1 MTDMALG
8 AGTAPYMS
16 PEQARGAA
24 TDYRSDQFSL
34 GLILFEMLTG
44 RPAYRRATPEAT
56 LDAIINEELP
66 SLSGLGSR
74 VPLPLQWLV
83 ERCLAKEPGERYVS
97 TADLQRDLK
106 TLRDRL
112 GDAVSR
118 SADASPGAPSSRWRL
133 VAGLAAATGAGLLI
147 AYILGRPVADPPPL
161 RFAPVTSEEGF
172 EGFPAWSPDGQT
184 LAYAAEV
191 QGVLQIFTRRVTAP
205 SAAMVTKA
213 AYDCKYPFWS
223 PDGKRLYY
231 VSLARDRDGIWSV
244 GAAGGTPQ
252 VIVEDATRGAIS
264 PDGRT
269 LAILRDE
276 QHGDIVGAAALYTSS
291 PVGSPLRKHPG
302 LGALRLAE
310 GAIAFSPDGRTLG
323 IVAVPRTIGLAA
335 EQRGWQFWTV
345 PVGSN
350 APARRR
356 LADWTDV
363 VPRAASFSWLP
374 DGRHVV
380 LAVRT
385 GSTPGSHLWV
395 ADLERDRAWPLTEGP
410 GTEHDPSVSPS
421 GDRVVFTAG
430 EPDYDLMEVPLDAPA
445 SRRIVAT
452 ARSEMDP
459 SWSPDGTTM
468 AYVTDRRGHDE
479 IWLHSRNE
487 PWGDRP
493 VITQADF
500 GDDRT
505 IMLGT
510 PAFSPDG
517 SRLAYQRNANAP
529 IWPLRIWI
537 SLIAGGPPVPLLP
550 ATHEGYQSAP
560 TWSPDGDWIA
570 YTEWKD
576 DQWLLAK
583 VRVGSGEAPVVLRR
597 DGVPNATP
605 RWSPRGDWITWETS
619 AGFAVVSPDG
629 SADRVLT
636 DQQWLVHAWSTDGTR
651 VLGVFETAELAP
663 GDCRPRRAGG
673 HVRGFWQTWGRHLR
687 STTPF
692 EALAWPLTDA
702 RSSPR
707 SSAPVAISGCSTV
720 SARASIR
727 GADPPRPCPDRIPIK
742 FPHRAA

>member
-1 MTDMALG
+1 
-8 AGTAPYMS
+8 
-16 PEQARGAA
+16 
-24 TDYRSDQFSL
+24 
-34 GLILFEMLTG
+34 
-44 RPAYRRATPEAT
+44 
-56 LDAIINEELP
+56 
-66 SLSGLGSR
+66 
-74 VPLPLQWLV
+74 
-83 ERCLAKEPGERYVS
+83 
-97 TADLQRDLK
+97 
-106 TLRDRL
+106 
-112 GDAVSR
+112 
-118 SADASPGAPSSRWRL
+118 
-133 VAGLAAATGAGLLI
+133 
-147 AYILGRPVADPPPL
+147 
-161 RFAPVTSEEGF
+161 
-172 EGFPAWSPDGQT
+172 
-184 LAYAAEV
+184 
-191 QGVLQIFTRRVTAP
+191 
-205 SAAMVTKA
+205 MVTKA

-231 VSLARDRDGIWSV
+231 VSLATDRDGIWSV

-252 VIVEDATRGAIS
+252 VVVEDATRGAIS

-291 PVGSPLRKHPG
+291 PVMPATETHPGWSVAAGGRRARIFTGRSDARDRGRAANHRTGGRAAGMAILDRAGRLERAGSPTARWLDRR
-302 LGALRLAE
+302 GATSGELL
-310 GAIAFSPDGRTLG
+310 
-323 IVAVPRTIGLAA
+323 VA
-335 EQRGWQFWTV
+335 
-345 PVGSN
+345 
-350 APARRR
+350 ARRPPCRARGPDRVDTR
-356 LADWTDV
+356 LTSLGGR
-363 VPRAASFSWLP
+363 PR
-374 DGRHVV
+374 
-380 LAVRT
+380 
-385 GSTPGSHLWV
+385 
-395 ADLERDRAWPLTEGP
+395 RDRAWPLTEGP
-410 GTEHDPSVSPS
+410 GTEHDPSVSPF

-445 SRRIVAT
+445 SRRIIAT

-479 IWLHSRNE
+479 IWLHTHEIE

-517 SRLAYQRNANAP
+517 SAPRLPTQRDAP

-605 RWSPRGDWITWETS
+605 RWSPTGDWITWETS
-619 AGFAVVSPDG
+619 GG
-629 SADRVLT
+629 IHRGL
-636 DQQWLVHAWSTDGTR
+636 
-651 VLGVFETAELAP
+651 P
-663 GDCRPRRAGG
+663 GRARP
-673 HVRGFWQTWGRHLR
+673 T
-687 STTPF
+687 
-692 EALAWPLTDA
+692 
-702 RSSPR
+702 
-707 SSAPVAISGCSTV
+707 GC
-720 SARASIR
+720 
-727 GADPPRPCPDRIPIK
+727 
-742 FPHRAA
+742 